1 MNSKDNKQDKL
12 SAKAFEF
19 VISQIVEGTFAPSS
33 KISPKEIADQLAM
46 SMAPVRD
53 AMEQLEKDGW
63 IVRYPQSGT
72 YVRQITVKDIEEIYE
87 LREIIETG
95 AVRFAVQRATQD
107 DLASLKETAHLL
119 MQASQSDDLKTYE
132 KLDTQFHMK
141 LIKITR
147 NASLIKTLESVLFK
161 TRSFFIAMKATS
173 YGQKSSA
180 NMEEVPVSHMRIYEA
195 IASQQ
200 ADRAEQLIR
209 RHVAISCEWNKAQVK
224 IQELS
229 QS

>member
-1 MNSKDNKQDKL
+1 MNLKDNKQDKL

-19 VISQIVEGTFAPSS
+19 VINQIVEGEFPPSS
-33 KISPKEIADQLAM
+33 KISPKEIADQLDM

-95 AVRFAVQRATQD
+95 AVRYTVQRATQE
-107 DLASLKETAHLL
+107 DLEPLKEIANQL
-119 MQASQSDDLKTYE
+119 MKASHSDDLKAYE
-132 KLDTQFHMK
+132 KFDTQFHLK
-141 LIKITR
+141 LIEITR

-173 YGQKSSA
+173 YGQKNSA
-180 NMEEVPVSHMRIYEA
+180 DMEEVPVSHMRIYEA
-195 IASQQ
+195 IASKQI
-200 ADRAEQLIR
+200 DRAEQLIR